1 MLIPSD
7 IGGKQRRNLI
17 DFKKAD
23 RGRNMNFKAWALSA
37 ALVTVAGQTASQAQ
51 TWTQTGMLN
60 CRLNPSIGFVVFG
73 HQSMECQFV
82 PTARGAPQI
91 YEGALNTVGIDI
103 GVVGTGGLAWAVLA
117 PTAGVPAGAL
127 AGTYVGAS
135 GDIALG
141 PGVGANV
148 LVGGSN
154 RSFALQPLS
163 VEGSIALDVTLGL
176 SALQLRWVPT
186 R

>member
-1 MLIPSD
+1 MSV
-7 IGGKQRRNLI
+7 G
-17 DFKKAD
+17 FA
-23 RGRNMNFKAWALSA
+23 RGSAAPVFIILALTGLTPLGAWA
-37 ALVTVAGQTASQAQ
+37 QNQPQ
-51 TWTQTGMLN
+51 TWTQTGMLS
-60 CRLNPSIGFVVFG
+60 CKLNPSVGFIIVG
-73 HQSMECQFV
+73 HQSMECRFV
-82 PTARGAPQI
+82 PSAAGPAQF

-141 PGVGANV
+141 AGVGANL

-163 VEGSIALDVTLGL
+163 VEGSVALDVTLGL
-176 SALQLRWVPT
+176 SALQLRWV